1 MKEWRIVIVCILAV
15 GLLSS
20 ASFAQEQTYTLR
32 FNTVAGPEQPQTLAM
47 NKFAEVVE
55 ELSAG
60 KIEAKVFHSGQLG
73 DQKTALLGV
82 MRGTLEM
89 TIDASPAWFA
99 DLCDYPEI
107 GVLETPY
114 VFKDLDHMYRVL
126 IGPTGQ
132 KYWGELTK
140 SGLRVLDIWYL
151 GTRELNLTKKAG
163 VVRRPEDLK
172 GIKLRMPNVEA
183 WLDVGRALGAKP
195 TPLGFGEVYM
205 ALKTGTVDGQ
215 DNPLPTDYA
224 AKFCEVTHY
233 IVLSDHMIGFITPV
247 INEKLWQNMPEK
259 YRVYIKKA
267 MEVARYYQNRMVLE
281 QEATLLGK
289 FVKDYGMEIIIP
301 DKQAFMENVKKFY
314 SQPRFD
320 EKWGKGVYAKIQ
332 AIE

>member
-1 MKEWRIVIVCILAV
+1 MKTWKIVLVGILAV

-20 ASFAQEQTYTLR
+20 ASFAAEPTYTLR
-32 FNTVAGPEQPQTLAM
+32 FNTVAGPEMPQTLAM
-47 NKFAEVVE
+47 KKFGEIVE
-55 ELSAG
+55 TLSGG
-60 KIEAKVFHSGQLG
+60 KITVKVFHSGQLG

-89 TIDASPAWFA
+89 TSDASPAWFA
-99 DLCDYPEI
+99 DLADYPEI

-126 IGPTGQ
+126 TGPTGQ
-132 KYWGELTK
+132 KYWDRLTK
-140 SGLRVLDIWYL
+140 SGLRVLDVWYL

-205 ALKTGTVDGQ
+205 ALKTGTVEGQ
-215 DNPLPTDYA
+215 DNPLPTDEA
-224 AKFCEVTHY
+224 AKFYEVTHY
-233 IVLSDHMIGFITPV
+233 IVLTDHMIGYITPV
-247 INEKLWQNMPEK
+247 INEKLWQEMPEE
-259 YRVYIKKA
+259 YRVFIRKA
-267 MEVARYYQNRMVLE
+267 MEVARYYQNRIVLE
-281 QEATLLGK
+281 NEAKLLGK
-289 FVKDYGMEIIIP
+289 FVTEYGMEVVIP
-301 DKQAFMENVKKFY
+301 DRQAFMENVKKFY
-314 SQPRFD
+314 SQSKFD
-320 EKWGKGVYAKIQ
+320 EKWGKGIYAKIQ

>member
-1 MKEWRIVIVCILAV
+1 MKVWKIVLVCILAV

-20 ASFAQEQTYTLR
+20 ASFAAEKAYTLR
-32 FNTVAGPEQPQTLAM
+32 FNTVAAPDMPQTLAM
-47 NKFAEVVE
+47 KKFAEIVG
-55 ELSAG
+55 ELSGG
-60 KIEAKVFHSGQLG
+60 KITVKVFHSGQLG

-89 TIDASPAWFA
+89 TSDASPAWFG

-126 IGPTGQ
+126 TGPTGQ
-132 KYWGELTK
+132 KYWGHLTK
-140 SGLRVLDIWYL
+140 SGLRVLDVWYL

-205 ALKTGTVDGQ
+205 ALKTGTVEGQ
-215 DNPLPTDYA
+215 DNPLPTDDA
-224 AKFCEVTHY
+224 AKFYEVTHY
-233 IVLSDHMIGFITPV
+233 IVLTDHMIGYITPV
-247 INEKLWQNMPEK
+247 INEKLWQSMPEE

-267 MEVARYYQNRMVLE
+267 MEVARYYQNRIVLE
-281 QEATLLGK
+281 KEAKLLGK
-289 FVKDYGMEIIIP
+289 FVTEYGMEIVIP
-301 DKQAFMENVKKFY
+301 DRQAFMENVKKFY
-314 SQPRFD
+314 SQPKFD
-320 EKWGKGVYAKIQ
+320 EKWGQGVYAKIQ